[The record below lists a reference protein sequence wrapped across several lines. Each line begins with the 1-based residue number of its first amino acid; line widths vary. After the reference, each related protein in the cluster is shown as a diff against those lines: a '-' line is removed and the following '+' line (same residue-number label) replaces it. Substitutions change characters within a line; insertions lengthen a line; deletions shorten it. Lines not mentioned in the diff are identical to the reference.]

1 MKKIAFAVS
10 LVALALP
17 LFVAAHPGHGEHGGY
32 TITHYFTEPV
42 HAVVGISLLI
52 AVFLVAVFLKG
63 KKEHVKNNK

>member
-10 LVALALP
+10 LAALASP

-42 HAVVGISLLI
+42 HAVAAIGILI
-52 AVFLVAVFLKG
+52 AAFAVVFFIQQ
-63 KKEHVKNNK
+63 KKEPVKNK